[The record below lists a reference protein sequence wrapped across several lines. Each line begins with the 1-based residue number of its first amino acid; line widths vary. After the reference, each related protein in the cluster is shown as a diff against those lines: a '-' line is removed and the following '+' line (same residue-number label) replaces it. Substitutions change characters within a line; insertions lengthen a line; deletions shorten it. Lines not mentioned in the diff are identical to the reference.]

1 MTYSIVKYREPG
13 RPQPKTGLLVD
24 GRIYGLSVGLNSII
38 SEWDRYRPQLEDLA
52 ARADGSG
59 LPYESAELLAPV
71 EPRQVIQAGAN
82 YRKHVIDLVA
92 AHRNPD
98 DARSEEQVRADAAA
112 MMDERA
118 SKGIPYFFLGLPTV
132 ITGANDVLTLPAY
145 SKAHDWELE
154 LAAVIGKEAFQV
166 TPEEA
171 LEHVFGYTMVNDITT
186 RDLVFR
192 KDMPEIGTD
201 WFRAKNARGFLPTG
215 PVLLPAKFFGDPQNV
230 EITLKLNGEVMQK
243 ESTADMI
250 FTVAQLI
257 SHASQTTPLLPGDL
271 ILTGSPAG
279 NGAHWGRLLR
289 DGDVM
294 EATITGLGM
303 QRTLCRDD
311 VTAGEVEHR

>member
-13 RPQPKTGLLVD
+13 RPQPKSGLLVD
-24 GRIYGLSVGLNSII
+24 GRIYGLSIGLSDII
-38 SEWDRYRPQLEDLA
+38 CDWDRYRPQLEDLA
-52 ARADGSG
+52 ARADGNG
-59 LPYESAELLAPV
+59 LAYDSAEILAPV

-92 AHRNPD
+92 AHRKPD
-98 DARSEEQVRADAAA
+98 DTRSEEQVRADAAA

-132 ITGANDVLTLPAY
+132 ISGANDVLTLPAY

-154 LAAVIGKEAFQV
+154 LAAVIGKEAFRV
-166 TPEEA
+166 TAEEA
-171 LEHVFGYTMVNDITT
+171 LEYVFGYTMVNDITT

-192 KDMPEIGTD
+192 TDMPEIGTD
-201 WFRAKNARGFLPTG
+201 WFRAKNAPGFLPTG
-215 PVLLPAKFFGDPQNV
+215 PVLLPAEFFGDPQDV

-271 ILTGSPAG
+271 VLTGSPAG

-294 EATITGLGM
+294 ESTITGLGV
-303 QRTLCRDD
+303 QRTACRAEAA
-311 VTAGEVEHR
+311 AGSKASR

>member
-1 MTYSIVKYREPG
+1 MGYSLVRFREPG
-13 RPQPKTGLLVD
+13 RPQARAGLLVD
-24 GRIYGLSVGLNSII
+24 GRIYCLSLAIADII
-38 SEWDRYRPQLEDLA
+38 GDWERFGPQLEEMA
-52 ARADGSG
+52 ARADGTG
-59 LPYESAELLAPV
+59 VAFEAAEILAPV

-92 AHRNPD
+92 AHRKPD
-98 DARSEEQVRADAAA
+98 DPRSEEQVRHDAAA

-132 ITGANDVLTLPAY
+132 ISGPHDELVLPSY

-154 LAAVIGKEAFQV
+154 LAAVIGKEAFRV

-201 WFRAKNARGFLPTG
+201 WFRAKNAPGFLPTG
-215 PVLLPAKFFGDPQNV
+215 PMLLPARFFGDPQDA
-230 EITLKLNGEVMQK
+230 ELTLKLNGQVMQK

-250 FTVAQLI
+250 FSVAQLV
-257 SHASQTTPLLPGDL
+257 SHASQTAPLLPGDL
-271 ILTGSPAG
+271 VLTGSPAG

-294 EATITGLGM
+294 EATITGLGT
-303 QRTLCRDD
+303 QITRCRD
-311 VTAGEVEHR
+311 EVRP